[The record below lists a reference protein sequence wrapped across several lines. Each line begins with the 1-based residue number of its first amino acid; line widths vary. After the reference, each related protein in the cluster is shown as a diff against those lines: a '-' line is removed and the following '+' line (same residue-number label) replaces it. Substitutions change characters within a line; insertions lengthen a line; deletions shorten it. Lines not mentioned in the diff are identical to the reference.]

1 MGIDSPVPI
10 LGVSLYSKYPFTR
23 SIPVLLLSKNMYSE
37 YYCTFKYGDPQTIL
51 EIVLEKLNKRE
62 GLQRVVYCRSA
73 FVEKE
78 YGERRRKN

>member
-1 MGIDSPVPI
+1 MNGDRFPRSYTRGIPI
-10 LGVSLYSKYPFTR
+10 LEVSLYSE
-23 SIPVLLLSKNMYSE
+23 YS
-37 YYCTFKYGDPQTIL
+37 CTTTFKKYVLGVFLYFQTIL